1 MRTQTAT
8 VATRPAWVDRA
19 GALSGAAYVLLILVG
34 NQLASGSSQD
44 PHPSGAKDLADFSGS
59 PTFAQAA
66 GFRMEVLGFLA
77 FMFFLGWLVHR
88 LREQGGTATWLA
100 GVAGVAGTATL
111 AIKMG
116 SAAPI
121 IAGEV
126 DHRQL
131 SPTLARVL
139 ADMNGATFVITFL
152 TSGIFL
158 LAIGLAVLASGYL
171 GRVAGWTAVVIGALG
186 AGLTLATG
194 IDPVNTN
201 PMPFLAGLLWIL
213 VVSIRLAWRG
223 PRTVREAV
231 EPVPVPVLS

>member
-1 MRTQTAT
+1 MRTRTT
-8 VATRPAWVDRA
+8 TTATRPTWVDRA
-19 GALSGAAYVLLILVG
+19 GALSGAAYVVLILVG

-44 PHPSGAKDLADFSGS
+44 SHPSGAKDLADFSGS
-59 PTFAQAA
+59 PTLAQAS
-66 GFRMEVLGFLA
+66 GFRMEVVGLLA

-88 LREQGGTATWLA
+88 LREHGGAAAWLA
-100 GVAGVAGTATL
+100 GVAGVAGTVTSAMK
-111 AIKMG
+111 IG

-121 IAGEV
+121 MAGEI

-131 SPTLARVL
+131 SPALARVL

-152 TSGIFL
+152 TTGVFL
-158 LAIGLAVLASGYL
+158 LATGLAVLASGYL

-186 AGLTLATG
+186 VGLTLATG

-213 VVSIRLAWRG
+213 VVSIRLGWRG
-223 PRTVREAV
+223 PRVVHQSIEPT
-231 EPVPVPVLS
+231 PVPAMT

>member
-8 VATRPAWVDRA
+8 VATRPSRVDRA

-34 NQLASGSSQD
+34 NQLASGSGQD
-44 PHPSGAKDLADFSGS
+44 PHPSGAEDLADFSGS
-59 PTFAQAA
+59 PTLAQSI

-88 LREQGGTATWLA
+88 LREHGGAAAWLA
-100 GVAGVAGTATL
+100 GVAGVAGTMTL
-111 AIKMG
+111 ALKIG
-116 SAAPI
+116 SAAPVM
-121 IAGEV
+121 AGEV

-152 TSGIFL
+152 TTGVFL
-158 LAIGLAVLASGYL
+158 VATGLAVLTSGYL

-186 AGLTLATG
+186 VGLTLATG
-194 IDPVNTN
+194 LDPVSTN
-201 PMPFLAGLLWIL
+201 PMPFLASLLWIL
-213 VVSIRLAWRG
+213 VVSVRLGWRG
-223 PRTVREAV
+223 PRVVREPV
-231 EPVPVPVLS
+231 EPTPVPALS